1 MLKARTL
8 TIEIAR
14 PPDDV
19 YNFLVHPANLAG
31 WTLAQNGRPEPSA
44 GPNSW
49 AYDGPRGTVL
59 VHFTPANPFFV
70 LDYRIQ
76 SGPQVIHAAYV
87 RVIRNGAGTVLTH
100 TSVQQPL
107 VSDAM
112 FASEEEWTL
121 SDLLVLKTLMEAQ

>member
-8 TIEIAR
+8 TVEIAR

-19 YNFLVHPANLAG
+19 YRYLAEPANLAS
-31 WTLAQNGRPEPSA
+31 WTMAKNGRPEPSA

-59 VHFTPANPFFV
+59 IHFTPPNPFLV

-76 SGPQVIHAAYV
+76 QGPQVTHAGFV
-87 RVIRNGAGTVLTH
+87 RVIRNGGGTVLTH

-112 FASEEEWTL
+112 FASEEEWL
-121 SDLLVLKTLMEAQ
+121 ESDLLVLKTLLER